1 MSLVS
6 KKDFEPMDKDNELL
20 VEDALRKARVQML
33 IAFPFFG
40 ILAMLL
46 RLETVYDMPTAGT
59 DGEGFFYN
67 PYFVKSLSEEEQNWL
82 VVHEVMHAALKHIWR
97 QAGRNPKK
105 WNVACDYAIHS
116 IMYQFVNDSSK
127 SEHKSKLKMP
137 QVKVYN
143 ARTKK
148 YEDKNFGLYDPKYDN
163 MSADEIYDLLPESKK
178 KKEKEKNPSH
188 WFGLNIETDGTIS
201 ILFNNT
207 NVKTSSS
214 SFVRV
219 NAFNTATI
227 KYNGSIIELYLNG
240 SLACSQK
247 LEPPEGGEFFTI
259 QNLNDINKTAFEGYL
274 KNIVIQNLSTGNK
287 VANYTLNN
295 TLSDTMQNSENIS
308 LTNVLFQSDGSIYS
322 NGLHPKNKSSAS
334 IIKTPIIRSFD
345 IGDFSISIDFK
356 IDTIPSLRNPI
367 FMGNISSS
375 DEDSDGDGD
384 GSGQQTLD
392 DHSMWNKPETQN
404 KGQQKAQDWEGRL
417 VQAAQIAESRRAGS
431 VPGYMKRLINNII
444 SPQKDWRIL
453 LNEFIQPE
461 TDDYSFLPPDRRF
474 QDNDFFLPDLNDT
487 IEVVKRIIFYIDTSG
502 SIGDRE
508 LCAAYSEIVGAC
520 NQFSGKL
527 SGWIGFFDHIAYGLH
542 SFENVTEVLKIKPEG
557 GGGTSFHA
565 PFDYINKEFKDN
577 DDIAGIIILTDGY
590 ADFPKESIANGVPVL
605 WLINNEEIKPPWGLH
620 TTIKIK

>member
-1 MSLVS
+1 MSLVT
-6 KKDFEPMDKDNELL
+6 KKDFEPMDPSSELL
-20 VEDALRKARVQML
+20 VGDALRKSRVQML

-46 RLETVYDMPTAGT
+46 RLEVSYNMPTAGT

-97 QAGRNPKK
+97 RGSRNPRK

-116 IMYQFVNDSSK
+116 IMYQFVNDSGK

-137 QVKVYN
+137 QVKIYN
-143 ARTKK
+143 TKTK
-148 YEDKNFGLYDPKYDN
+148 QYENKNNGLYDPKYDN
-163 MSADEIYDLLPESKK
+163 MSADEIYDLLPDSKNKKK
-178 KKEKEKNPSH
+178 KKENPPFH
-188 WFGLNIETDGTIS
+188 WFGINVEPDGTIS
-201 ILFNNT
+201 MLHNNV

-214 SFVRV
+214 TVRV
-219 NAFNTATI
+219 NDFNTVTI
-227 KYNGSIIELYLNG
+227 KYNGSTIELYLNG
-240 SLACSQK
+240 LLACSQK
-247 LEPPEGGEFFTI
+247 LDPLEGDIFSI
-259 QNLNDINKTAFEGYL
+259 QNTNDSNSTSFEGYL
-274 KNIVIQNLSTGNK
+274 RNLIIQKLSTGNK
-287 VANYTLNN
+287 ILDYTLNN
-295 TLSDTMQNSENIS
+295 TAADTTWNSENIT
-308 LTNVLFQSDGSIYS
+308 LTNAPFQPDGSVYS
-322 NGLHPKNKSSAS
+322 NGLHPKNKTTAS
-334 IIKTPIIRSFD
+334 IIKTPAIRSFD
-345 IGDFSISIDFK
+345 IEDFSVSVDFK
-356 IDTIPSLRNPI
+356 IDSIPSSRMPI
-367 FMGNISSS
+367 ITGNLNKSEG
-375 DEDSDGDGD
+375 DGGGDGD
-384 GSGQQTLD
+384 GQETLD
-392 DHSMWNKPETQN
+392 DHGMWDKPETQN

-417 VQAAQIAESRRAGS
+417 VEAAQGAESRRAGS
-431 VPGYMKRLINNII
+431 VAGYMKRLIQNIVA
-444 SPQKDWRIL
+444 PQKDWRIL

-474 QDNDFFLPDLNDT
+474 QDNDFFLPDLNDVV
-487 IEVVKRIIFYIDTSG
+487 EVVKKIVFYIDTSG

-565 PFDYINKEFKDN
+565 PFDYLNKECKD

-590 ADFPKESIANGVPVL
+590 ADWPKESIANGVPVL